1 MFDDTIPPPP
11 PGFVPETNGGF
22 RPPRQ
27 AAPPPPPD
35 GFVPELPKAP
45 PASGPGP
52 ITYPTQPGV
61 APTGYNYDGDTFRL
75 NTGRNAR
82 LFGVD
87 AFERNQQGYDASG
100 NPVPLGE
107 WARSDLSRFA
117 TPDARVGFTGGNT
130 YNRPVVTL
138 DRNGQDVGGDL
149 VSNGFALSEPQY
161 LRGDQQRFFAYT
173 QAEREARMNRRGA
186 FGYNFMSPGEYRD
199 SVGKGTSPFLTAPVR
214 PQGNQTGAMY
224 FGDQPTPFQGLKPEV
239 EKQYVAIAKDPNST
253 PADML
258 AFARNNG
265 FLISPD
271 KVMQFYRER
280 TKPGVQPNYTVSYSQ
295 AAPRVLTNPGDG
307 QGGALVRG
315 LGDPFNML
323 DEIGAAFDTAGTT
336 KGRENV
342 WNSKRRWAD
351 IFYNNAEQNR
361 SILAYDAENYPKTRL
376 GGQVVGSAI
385 VPGLSTEGLF
395 GRVLASEVE
404 KGVPAFLARKTAERA
419 VRNRLLIYGGAEGS
433 AAGFG
438 AGEGTWTDRLKNAG
452 EGGIAGSALGLGL
465 GTAIPATSAGLRKM
479 LGNAEGVAP
488 AVAGNAAD
496 IRLPDYLTLPQA
508 SPGFAFRQPDRL
520 DLGFPGR
527 GIGGIS
533 LDPQAPTGLKW
544 RPPLSVDDITPQ
556 VSDWAKARGAGE
568 MFHGSK
574 RPDISEF
581 DPYGTSG
588 YGLFGTGT
596 YLTDSP
602 VIGAKYSGKGLRPGE
617 DIGGRTLYSV
627 AASVKNPIDMDAPAN
642 PAMWRDAWAHVLGED
657 VPELSPNAT
666 NEDYWRATE
675 DHLSSLQ
682 IPHWEGAETM
692 DSMVRALGG
701 DGITHIGGGRIGKG
715 PPHRVVIALDPE
727 QTRITGS
734 LPIGSMMQPRNP
746 DWLNI
751 GPGAGSPIDGP
762 RPIGGSR
769 LPLATN
775 DRAPDYLNLGR
786 GGAPMPGPAAL
797 PSRLPMSS
805 GFDRPSIVS
814 GPVAPR
820 VVDRIDVNGG
830 ARPLLADSTAFQRL
844 AAAQRIN
851 PADVMPIPS
860 SRLAGVNDLDAVNAG
875 RYDPLRAPDE
885 FAGLQTRNLP
895 APNDNARTLPK
906 RGPVDLVTFA
916 RNAGGLRDE
925 GGELAWSGIDN
936 TPRNVDF
943 APNENRFGK
952 LIDPAHGLSYDQ
964 MAQRAYDAG
973 YFPELNRPPS
983 RDEFL
988 SALTDTHSG
997 ANRRFLP
1004 EDMPEVDRFYSD
1016 RDQRYAVEAAR
1027 DAGAPL
1033 TRDNSEPATLADMDR
1048 NAAPVEAYS
1057 EWGENAPD
1065 FAGNVNLNKLDSPQ
1079 EIKRA
1084 LSQVERVTGGF
1095 DAARR
1100 GRITQAETQSLA
1112 DDLGL
1117 TPAQL
1122 LARRKGQAFN
1132 AEEALAARQILAKSG
1147 NELVNL
1153 AKRITSGN
1161 ASDQEIAGWRA
1172 MLLRHA
1178 AIQEQVA
1185 GATAEAG
1192 RALGA
1197 FKMTADSRNARGDVL
1212 RSLIDAGGGRDGI
1225 EDAARAIVES
1235 SGDPAAMNKAAS
1247 LLARGKWKDRGLE
1260 LYYNFLLSGPR
1271 THAVNITSNL
1281 ITALAQVP
1289 EHTVAAG
1296 IGAIRKALPGQ
1307 ADTDRVLFSE
1317 TGARTLGMI
1326 QGAMEGFK
1334 AFGRTMRT
1342 GETTDLMSKLEGVR
1356 ERAIP
1361 GRLGAVISMPTRML
1375 SAEDEFFKA
1384 IARRSELVGLAVR
1397 RANGEGLKGEALKA
1411 RVADLVANTPE
1422 DMLASAGDYARY
1434 VTFQR
1439 PLPQGSIS
1447 QQVSAMTQAHPAL
1460 KLFLPFTRTPT
1471 NILKFA
1477 IERSPASPLL
1487 REWRADVAAGGA
1499 RRDLA
1504 LTRTL
1509 VGSSAMAMAV
1519 EAARSGLITGGGPA
1533 DDSAKRLMIADGWQP
1548 YSIKVGDKY
1557 YSYQKLDP
1565 FSTTLG
1571 VAADMVDL
1579 QSAMTDKQR
1588 EKVGSLLVASVL
1600 QNLNNKSWLQG
1611 LSNLSDAMSD
1621 PGRYG
1626 EKALEKML
1634 AGMAVPAVVSQTE
1647 QAYDP
1652 FQRDAQSITDTIRSR
1667 VPGLSGDLPMRRDVL
1682 GQPVPQGNGGGVWT
1696 FSPVYDTQRRNDPL
1710 IADLLSSGARID
1722 NPSRSIHIGKKP
1734 YELTPQEYDQYQAQ
1748 SGNAFR
1754 SAGASMI
1761 SSPGWSGLTPDAR
1774 REAMENALKDTRRS
1788 VRGGMFA
1795 GQASPV
1801 PALPPPP
1808 PGFIPAPPPPPGFVP
1823 LR

>member
-11 PGFVPETNGGF
+11 PGFLPLPNSGPKP
-22 RPPRQ
+22 RRQ
-27 AAPPPPPD
+27 AAPAPLPD
-35 GFVPELPKAP
+35 GFVPEMPSAP
-45 PASGPGP
+45 PVAGPGP

-87 AFERNQQGYDASG
+87 AFERNQAGYDASG
-100 NPVPLGE
+100 KPVPLGE
-107 WARSDLSRFA
+107 WARGDLANFS
-117 TPDARVGFTGGNT
+117 TPDARVGFTGGST
-130 YNRPVVTL
+130 YGRPVVTL
-138 DRNGQDVGGDL
+138 DRGGKDAGRDLLDNGY
-149 VSNGFALSEPQY
+149 ALSEPQY
-161 LRGDQQRFFAYT
+161 LRGDQQRLYSYT
-173 QAEREARMNRRGA
+173 QAEREARMNKRGA

-199 SVGKGTSPFLTAPVR
+199 SYGKGTSPFLTDPTH
-214 PQGNQTGAMY
+214 PKGNQTGAMF
-224 FGDQPTPFQGLKPEV
+224 FGDEPTPFQGLKPDV
-239 EKQYVAIAKDPNST
+239 EKQYVSIAKDPNST

-258 AFARNNG
+258 AFARSNG
-265 FLISPD
+265 FLVSPQ

-280 TKPGVQPNYTVSYSQ
+280 AKPGAQLNYTVSYGD

-315 LGDPFNML
+315 VGDPLNML
-323 DEIGAAFDTAGTT
+323 DEIGSVFDTAGTT
-336 KGRENV
+336 KGRENI

-351 IFYNNAEQNR
+351 ILANNAEQNR
-361 SILAYDAENYPKTRL
+361 SILAYDSEAYPKTRFAGQL
-376 GGQVVGSAI
+376 GGSVI
-385 VPGLSTEGLF
+385 MPGVSTEGLF
-395 GRVLASEVE
+395 ARTLASEAE
-404 KGVPAFLARKTAERA
+404 RGVPAFLAQKAAERA
-419 VRNRLLIYGGAEGS
+419 VRNRLFSVGAVEGG

-438 AGEGTWTDRLKNAG
+438 AGEGTWTNRFENAG
-452 EGGIAGSALGLGL
+452 AGATGGAALGLGL
-465 GTAIPATSAGLRKM
+465 GTALPVVAGGIRRA
-479 LGNAEGVAP
+479 LGKADVAP
-488 AVAGNAAD
+488 TVGGLNPAD
-496 IRLPDYLTLPQA
+496 VRVPDYLTLPD
-508 SPGFAFRQPDRL
+508 SVPGAVPRAPDRL
-520 DLGFPGR
+520 DLGLPGR
-527 GIGGIS
+527 GVGGIS
-533 LDPQAPTGLKW
+533 LDGPVPVGPTA
-544 RPPLSVDDITPQ
+544 RPP
-556 VSDWAKARGAGE
+556 
-568 MFHGSK
+568 M
-574 RPDISEF
+574 
-581 DPYGTSG
+581 
-588 YGLFGTGT
+588 
-596 YLTDSP
+596 
-602 VIGAKYSGKGLRPGE
+602 PGN
-617 DIGGRTLYSV
+617 DIG
-627 AASVKNPIDMDAPAN
+627 
-642 PAMWRDAWAHVLGED
+642 
-657 VPELSPNAT
+657 
-666 NEDYWRATE
+666 
-675 DHLSSLQ
+675 
-682 IPHWEGAETM
+682 
-692 DSMVRALGG
+692 
-701 DGITHIGGGRIGKG
+701 
-715 PPHRVVIALDPE
+715 
-727 QTRITGS
+727 
-734 LPIGSMMQPRNP
+734 PRSP
-746 DWLNI
+746 DWLSVGA
-751 GPGAGSPIDGP
+751 GPGSPIDGP
-762 RPIGGSR
+762 QPVAGLRP
-769 LPLATN
+769 PFAAN
-775 DRAPDYLNLGR
+775 DRSPDYIDLGR
-786 GGAPMPGPAAL
+786 GGAPVPGPASIS
-797 PSRLPMSS
+797 SRMPMSS
-805 GFDRPSIVS
+805 GFDRPTLVS
-814 GPVAPR
+814 GPTAPR
-820 VVDRIDVNGG
+820 MVDRIDVNGG
-830 ARPLLADSTAFQRL
+830 ARPLMADPTAYQRL
-844 AAAQRIN
+844 AMAQRIN
-851 PADVMPIPS
+851 PSDVMPIPA
-860 SRLAGVNDLDAVNAG
+860 SRLAGANDLDAVNAG

-885 FAGLQTRNLP
+885 FAGLETRNLP

-916 RNAGGLRDE
+916 RSLGGLRDE

-936 TPRNVDF
+936 TPRGIDF
-943 APNENRFGK
+943 APSENRFGK
-952 LIDPAHGLSYDQ
+952 LVDQSNGLSFDH
-964 MAQRAYDAG
+964 MAQRAYEAG
-973 YFPELNRPPS
+973 YFPELNAAPS

-988 SALTDTHSG
+988 SALADTHSG

-1004 EDMPEVDRFYSD
+1004 QDMPEVDRFYAD
-1016 RDQRYAVEAAR
+1016 RDQRHAVEAAR

-1084 LSQVERVTGGF
+1084 LSQVERVSGGF

-1112 DDLGL
+1112 NDLGM

-1122 LARRKGQAFN
+1122 MARRKGQAFN

-1161 ASDQEIAGWRA
+1161 ATDQEIAGWRG

-1197 FKMTADSRNARGDVL
+1197 LKMTADSRNVRGDVL

-1235 SGDPAAMNKAAS
+1235 SDDPTAMNKAAA
-1247 LLARGKWKDRGLE
+1247 LLSRGKWKDRGLE

-1289 EHTVAAG
+1289 EHTIAAG
-1296 IGAIRKALPGQ
+1296 VGAVRKALPGQ
-1307 ADTDRVLFSE
+1307 ANTDRVLFSE
-1317 TGARTLGMI
+1317 TGARALGMI
-1326 QGAMEGFK
+1326 QGAVEGFK

-1361 GRLGAVISMPTRML
+1361 GRIGAAISMPTRAL

-1397 RANGEGLKGEALKA
+1397 RAKGEGLRGEALKA
-1411 RVADLVANTPE
+1411 RVADLSANPPS
-1422 DMLASAGDYARY
+1422 DMQESAGDYARY

-1439 PLPQGSIS
+1439 PLPQGSMS
-1447 QQVSAMTQAHPAL
+1447 QQVSAMTQAHPLL

-1477 IERSPASPLL
+1477 IERSPAAPTL
-1487 REWRADVAAGGA
+1487 REWRADMAAGGA

-1504 LTRTL
+1504 LTRTI

-1519 EAARSGLITGGGPA
+1519 EAARSGMLTGGGPA
-1533 DDSAKRLMIADGWQP
+1533 DESAKRLMLADGWQP
-1548 YSIKVGDKY
+1548 YSVKVGDKY

-1565 FSTTLG
+1565 FATTLG

-1579 QSAMTDKQR
+1579 QTAMTDKQR
-1588 EKVGSLLVASVL
+1588 EKVGSLLVASVM

-1626 EKALEKML
+1626 EKALQKL
-1634 AGMAVPAVVSQTE
+1634 VAGMAVPAIVSQTE

-1667 VPGLSGDLPMRRDVL
+1667 VPGLSSGVPLRRDAL
-1682 GQPVPQGNGGGVWT
+1682 GQAIPQGNGGGVWA
-1696 FSPVYDTQRRNDPL
+1696 FSPVYDTQRRHDPL

-1722 NPSRSIHIGKKP
+1722 NPSRTIHLGKKP
-1734 YELTPQEYDQYQAQ
+1734 YDLTPQEYDQYQAQ
-1748 SGNAFR
+1748 SGAAFR

-1761 SSPGWSGLTPDAR
+1761 SSPGWSALPPDAR
-1774 REAMENALKDTRRS
+1774 REAMENALKSARKT

-1795 GQASPV
+1795 GQASPA
-1801 PALPPPP
+1801 PAIPPPP
-1808 PGFIPAPPPPPGFVP
+1808 PGFTPAPPPPPGFVP
-1823 LR
+1823 LH